1 MNCFYRASFS
11 IIEILAIGAIITKV
25 MVPESTMA
33 FYFLG
38 FAVAGGILRAAI
50 TFSENDKFMKA
61 QLEFHELN
69 RSTAENMVTFVSP
82 ASPDDDAGFYH

>member
-11 IIEILAIGAIITKV
+11 IVEILAIGAIITKAI
-25 MVPESTMA
+25 VPESVMS

-50 TFSENDKFMKA
+50 AFSENDKLMKM
-61 QLEFHELN
+61 QFELHELN
-69 RSTAENMVTFVSP
+69 HDATEKMVTIVSP
-82 ASPDDDAGFYH
+82 VSSDDDSGFYH